1 MRTRACR
8 NRSGPA
14 GGSAIASPEPM
25 NILEARF
32 LSLTSLPGM
41 EVNAAREL
49 NDRDA
54 PQMFGPVEAV
64 FAVEERK
71 IEGPRG
77 DIPVR
82 IYRPDAEAGHSV
94 LVYFHGG
101 GWVVGSL
108 ISHDGVARYL

>member
-1 MRTRACR
+1 MCTRGCR
-8 NRSGPA
+8 NPRGWG
-14 GGSAIASPEPM
+14 GGSAIESPEPM
-25 NILEARF
+25 KILEARF
-32 LSLTSLPGM
+32 VSLTSLPGM

-54 PQMFGPVEAV
+54 PHMFGPVEAV

-71 IEGPRG
+71 IEGPGG

-82 IYRPDAEAGHSV
+82 IYRPDAEADHSV

-101 GWVVGSL
+101 GWGSGRPV
-108 ISHDGVARYL
+108 SHAGVAR